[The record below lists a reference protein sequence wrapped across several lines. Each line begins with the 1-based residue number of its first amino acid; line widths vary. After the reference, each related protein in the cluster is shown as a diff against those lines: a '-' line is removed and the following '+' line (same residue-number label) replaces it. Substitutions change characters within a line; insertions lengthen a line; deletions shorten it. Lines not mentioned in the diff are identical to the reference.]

1 MSTSSPKL
9 LCDDHQK
16 QELEDKKGKPEK
28 RNSHSSNYDS
38 KPIENRKHIKNKEY
52 KKLCD
57 QKSIKKETGRHK
69 TSTKTVFLPAK
80 SCDLSNFKSTDKGDI
95 SKSNNPPKSK
105 KTGKTI
111 IKPKPKCDNKLK
123 EDKKLNNCN
132 STPPTALESIN
143 LKSFCDM
150 DIKSLMLN
158 DNTIFK
164 IPDLVPNQTNF
175 SRQKQTEVNPVE
187 TIRFTQGFGSKPKSS
202 TLFDLIRHTPPPPIN
217 HMKQP
222 SHKSSNL
229 AQPLTIK
236 TTNLTKGKYAY

>member
-16 QELEDKKGKPEK
+16 QELEDKKSKPEK

-52 KKLCD
+52 KKLCE

-105 KTGKTI
+105 KTGKTT
-111 IKPKPKCDNKLK
+111 IKPKPKCDTKLK
-123 EDKKLNNCN
+123 ENKKLNNCN
-132 STPPTALESIN
+132 STTPTALQSIN